1 MFFYAAKLTGNALYV
16 KYKYNT
22 RALNV
27 FDDAFT
33 EKTEGVPAEQKI
45 REIEEG
51 IIHSETRILENP
63 NEIVL
68 RALYVIDT
76 SDQISVCS
84 SFGWLALLHVQ
95 EVTFGS
101 FKKVLD
107 KYKKGEHK
115 GIRWL
120 GNIGT
125 QQDVEVVKKF
135 LDLGMQIRHTMNIP
149 INFSVTD
156 TEVNLTVD
164 KMRDDK
170 ISSSVLIS
178 NDVLYR
184 EHFTSLFEE
193 LWKNGIDAADKIKE
207 IEGRAEP
214 SSSEVENIHNPIES
228 LSRAY
233 SVAKSAT
240 KEIMMLYPT
249 LNSFLRQ
256 SQTEVMIQLLKEII
270 QNGVK
275 VRLLIP
281 AGQKVTK
288 MINETI
294 LMAPQLDIRRF
305 DEILESRIAILLVD
319 RKECMIFEVK
329 DDTKED
335 SEDAI
340 GLTTF
345 CANKSIVSSY
355 VAIFENL
362 WRQSEL
368 YEQVRETNERLA
380 SANEQLALVNE
391 QLKAHDKIQQEFIN
405 IAAHELR
412 TPIMPILGYAEL
424 LEYEF
429 DSTQEAKNYANII
442 SRNAKKL
449 ERFASH
455 LLIVSRIESNSLALN
470 KECLNLR
477 DLIQGCL
484 QDYGSLSGSGI
495 SNIKFLNA
503 TQEEENIFVN
513 ADKDKLSQVI
523 SNLLSN
529 AIKFTKEG
537 AIIISIE
544 KKRQGGIEEAIVKV
558 KDSGPGIDCDIFP
571 RLFSKFASKSY
582 QGTGLGLFISRSIIE
597 SHGGNIWAKNNI
609 ENEGCMGATFAF
621 SLPLIEHKVANDG
634 LGEQF
639 SQQQY

>member
-1 MFFYAAKLTGNALYV
+1 MFFYAATGNALYV
-16 KYKYNT
+16 KYDYNT

-33 EKTEGVPAEQKI
+33 EKTEGVSAEQKI
-45 REIEEG
+45 REIKEG
-51 IIHSETRILENP
+51 MINPETRILENP
-63 NEIVL
+63 NEIL
-68 RALYVIDT
+68 RRALYVIDT

-95 EVTFGS
+95 EVIFGS

-120 GNIGT
+120 GNIDK

-135 LDLGMQIRHTMNIP
+135 LDLGMQIRHTKNIP
-149 INFSVTD
+149 VNFSVTD
-156 TEVNLTVD
+156 KDVNLTVD
-164 KMRDDK
+164 KMGDDK
-170 ISSSVLIS
+170 VSSSVLIS
-178 NDVLYR
+178 NDALYR

-207 IEGRAEP
+207 IEGGAEP

-228 LSRAY
+228 LNRAY
-233 SVAKSAT
+233 SVAKSAM

-256 SQTEVMIQLLKEII
+256 SQTEVITQLLKEII

-294 LMAPQLDIRRF
+294 LMAPHLDIRRF

-391 QLKAHDKIQQEFIN
+391 QLKAHDKMQQEFIN

-429 DSTQEAKNYANII
+429 DSIQEAKNYANII

-470 KECLNLR
+470 KEHLNLR
-477 DLIQGCL
+477 DVIQGCL
-484 QDYGSLSGSGI
+484 QDYGSVSGSSGI
-495 SNIKFLNA
+495 SNIKFLSA

-537 AIIISIE
+537 CISISAE
-544 KKRQGGIEEAIVKV
+544 KKIQGGIQKAIVKV
-558 KDSGPGIDCDIFP
+558 KDSGPGIDRDILP

-582 QGTGLGLFISRSIIE
+582 QGTGLGLFICRSIIE

-621 SLPLIEHKVANDG
+621 SLPLIEHRVANDG

-639 SQQQY
+639 NQQQH